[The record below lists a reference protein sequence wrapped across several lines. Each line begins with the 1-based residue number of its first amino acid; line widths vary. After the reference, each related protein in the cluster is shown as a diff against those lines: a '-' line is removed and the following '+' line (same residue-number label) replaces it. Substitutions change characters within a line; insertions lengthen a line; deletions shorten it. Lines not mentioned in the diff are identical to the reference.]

1 MAVKGL
7 NTVKQ
12 LVAELKL
19 NHARDPHQ
27 NQRVNEVNGTGHN
40 KW

>member
-1 MAVKGL
+1 MAVRGL

-19 NHARDPHQ
+19 NHAREGHQ
-27 NQRVNEVNGTGHN
+27 NQRVSEMNGTMT
-40 KW
+40 